1 MGNNVYMMTAADLQK
16 LREGFIEDAVAAAE
30 IIAERRAA
38 EDPADLISRKAAAE
52 VLGVHPETVN
62 RRAKTGKFKEYKKGG
77 TYYYSRREVE
87 QFAK

>member
-1 MGNNVYMMTAADLQK
+1 MMTAADLQK

-30 IIAERRAA
+30 
-38 EDPADLISRKAAAE
+38 

-62 RRAKTGKFKEYKKGG
+62 RRAKQGIIREYKKGG